1 METVLRSASR
11 EVVIG
16 PQQPFCIIGERIN
29 PTGRKIFQEQLRRG
43 DLSRIEIDVA
53 QQVAGGAMVLDV
65 NMGAPLADEAELMVA
80 AVKLIQGLTDL
91 PLCIDSS
98 IIEVLDAGLAA
109 YQGKA
114 LVNSVTAEDE
124 RLEAILPLVKKYG
137 AAVIALPND
146 EEEIP
151 EDPRKRL
158 DLARKIIHVA
168 TGRFGI
174 PAEDIVID
182 PLAMPVG
189 ADTSLVVKTM
199 ETISLLREEFGV
211 NTTLGASN
219 VSFGMPDRHAIGAA
233 FLPMAITSGLTSAI
247 LDARAPQIV
256 RAVQAADLLLDR
268 DPWGASWI
276 AAHRAQQAAQAQH
289 RPRRDHGA
297 ARDGRCGRQHA
308 ALNSPQRKPARR
320 APPRRCQYDGA
331 SADGVFTDG
340 PVRVDLRFEPSGRQV
355 RVPAGVSVFDAA
367 SWNGIAIDS
376 TCGGHGTCKKCKVRM
391 LDGAAA
397 PSALDIRAFSPDEL
411 RDGWRLACR
420 VLADG
425 DARIDVPPLATRPKA
440 ATVGVGRQV
449 ILRPAVQ
456 KRYLELDEPSL
467 ADQRS
472 DIERILDGVDD
483 LELRPDLHAVRVAGR
498 ALRAADFKVTAVIV
512 DEVLIDV
519 QPGDTS
525 GRLFGIAFDLGTTT
539 VVATLLDLSTGTPVA
554 VASALNQQ
562 QPFGADVI
570 TRISATMMDPDTLAR
585 LTALAQ
591 QTLAELAAE
600 VCAAGGID
608 PAEVYEVAL
617 AGNATMTHIVL
628 GIDPEPLGVA
638 PFILATR
645 LLPEVLAAELGL
657 PAHPRARAVI
667 FPPFGAYVGGDI
679 TAGLLA
685 SGMDRDAR
693 TRLFIDIGTNC
704 EIVLGN
710 RDWLLATA
718 APAGPAFEGAAI
730 RCGMRAADGAIEV
743 VTMTPD
749 GLELKVIGDT
759 EPAGLCGSG
768 LVDAVTGLVRLGL
781 LDSSGRLV
789 SEERAAE
796 LAPGLADRLT
806 QLGAER
812 VFVLHWLGE
821 PGNVSRSVYLSQRDV
836 RELQFAKA
844 AIATG
849 WRILLEEAGLE
860 PGDIQQVLLA
870 GSFGSYLSPAN
881 AIRIGLVPDIPVLR
895 VVSAGNVA
903 GEGAKMALLSVR
915 ERAGGLALLEEVRYV
930 ELSDRADFNDRF
942 VDQLAFPD

>member
-1 METVLRSASR
+1 MVPPGTAAAGDSTQRS
-11 EVVIG
+11 I
-16 PQQPFCIIGERIN
+16 
-29 PTGRKIFQEQLRRG
+29 RRNDNHHGALPRDG
-43 DLSRIEIDVA
+43 D
-53 QQVAGGAMVLDV
+53 AGG
-65 NMGAPLADEAELMVA
+65 
-80 AVKLIQGLTDL
+80 
-91 PLCIDSS
+91 
-98 IIEVLDAGLAA
+98 
-109 YQGKA
+109 
-114 LVNSVTAEDE
+114 
-124 RLEAILPLVKKYG
+124 G
-137 AAVIALPND
+137 AAAANG
-146 EEEIP
+146 
-151 EDPRKRL
+151 
-158 DLARKIIHVA
+158 AA
-168 TGRFGI
+168 I
-174 PAEDIVID
+174 PA
-182 PLAMPVG
+182 G
-189 ADTSLVVKTM
+189 
-199 ETISLLREEFGV
+199 RV
-211 NTTLGASN
+211 N
-219 VSFGMPDRHAIGAA
+219 
-233 FLPMAITSGLTSAI
+233 
-247 LDARAPQIV
+247 
-256 RAVQAADLLLDR
+256 
-268 DPWGASWI
+268 
-276 AAHRAQQAAQAQH
+276 
-289 RPRRDHGA
+289 
-297 ARDGRCGRQHA
+297 
-308 ALNSPQRKPARR
+308 
-320 APPRRCQYDGA
+320 
-331 SADGVFTDG
+331 
-340 PVRVDLRFEPSGRQV
+340 LRFEPSGRQV

-420 VLADG
+420 VLADA

-570 TRISATMMDPDTLAR
+570 TRISATMMDTGALAR

-600 VCAAGGID
+600 ACAAGGID

-749 GLELKVIGDT
+749 GLELKVIGDA

-789 SEERAAE
+789 PEERAAE

-881 AIRIGLVPDIPVLR
+881 AIRLGLVPDIPVLR

-942 VDQLAFPD
+942 VDQLAFPG